1 MRLIDDELRA
11 ALRAEAVRHRPDREL
26 MLDRI
31 TQTAMRN
38 QFARHRAVPRL
49 RITGAAVAVAA
60 VLTGGG
66 FAQWA
71 LAGDGAPPP
80 GPPAP
85 AVSASVVPPASQSP
99 SRTPSPPPSGPAA
112 PSSPP
117 ASPGT
122 KDTSAGTTD
131 ASAGTTREKPRGSSP
146 AGQAPAT
153 SASPSV
159 TGATDPAVR
168 GPLWS
173 DGSID
178 ASGAQGTGV
187 VTIRTTE
194 RLTALDVTIRVA
206 RTPELVSRGGSEQV
220 PGASVTSTVAE
231 EADALVYRFQISSG
245 DTLDPGTYVFYARYT
260 HAEGG
265 RDAGAD
271 GYAATAVTES
281 GATVN
286 VTGSFG

>member
-11 ALRAEAVRHRPDREL
+11 ALRAEAVRHRPDREM

-49 RITGAAVAVAA
+49 RISGAAVAVAA
-60 VLTGGG
+60 VLGGGG

-71 LAGDGAPPP
+71 LAGDDVPPP
-80 GPPAP
+80 VPPAP
-85 AVSASVVPPASQSP
+85 AVSVPVAPSAPPSP
-99 SRTPSPPPSGPAA
+99 SISLSPSLSPSSSAPATAGPTAKSPSPRRSTPS
-112 PSSPP
+112 
-117 ASPGT
+117 
-122 KDTSAGTTD
+122 D
-131 ASAGTTREKPRGSSP
+131 
-146 AGQAPAT
+146 APAT
-153 SASPSV
+153 SVSPA
-159 TGATDPAVR
+159 TAGTTDPAVR

-220 PGASVTSTVAE
+220 PGASVTSTVVE
-231 EADALVYRFQISSG
+231 ESDALVYRFELSSG

-260 HAEGG
+260 YAEGG
-265 RDAGAD
+265 RDAAGD
-271 GYAATAVTES
+271 GYAATAVTQGS
-281 GATVN
+281 GTVN
-286 VTGSFG
+286 VSGSFG